1 MSAVLDLDL
10 ARIERALA
18 RRERY
23 RYVQPRVLRE
33 GTGFRVLSPNCSR
46 SIDEGGGEI
55 EIARLEPLRD
65 GWVLMARD
73 HARCEW
79 RVNATGPLPR
89 LLRLLAAD
97 PSREFWL

>member
-23 RYVQPRVLRE
+23 RYVQPTVLRD
-33 GTGFRVLSPNCSR
+33 GAGFRVVSPNCSR
-46 SIDEGGGEI
+46 SVDEHGGEI
-55 EIARLEPLRD
+55 EIARLEPTRE
-65 GWVLMARD
+65 GWVLMSRD
-73 HARCEW
+73 HDRHEW
-79 RVNATGPLPR
+79 RVNATGALPR